1 MNPGELQRAVLA
13 GDEEHVRTLLAA
25 GADPLAGVGP
35 YWRKTSALALA
46 EWRGFEG
53 IFALLRGAVAVP
65 EPGPEPEAL
74 RAVREG
80 DAAFLRAMEPGA
92 PGDDQGWVLGAAVE
106 CRRADLLAMLLERG
120 WDPDARA
127 DVGGGEWSWG
137 MPLYACVRRGE
148 HAMARMLLER
158 GADPNGQV
166 YAGGTPLSEAY
177 GQRDERMIELLIA
190 FGGRPNASMAG
201 LYRRMDLAVRLLE
214 EHGDAPLPDDGFSSG
229 PVAEQLLGAAAK
241 GGDAA
246 IFRLALERVQWPRG
260 DRRWHGLLGAPLF
273 FWNHWV
279 GPWCHLEWPRDGYL
293 ECFRLTLERTGPP
306 VERTRWGTTVLHEI
320 AAMGPHVFDAEC
332 RAFAQAA
339 MAAGAEREAR
349 DQALEW
355 TPAEWARLFGRTTD
369 VFGI

>member
-1 MNPGELQRAVLA
+1 M
-13 GDEEHVRTLLAA
+13 
-25 GADPLAGVGP
+25 
-35 YWRKTSALALA
+35 
-46 EWRGFEG
+46 
-53 IFALLRGAVAVP
+53 
-65 EPGPEPEAL
+65 
-74 RAVREG
+74 
-80 DAAFLRAMEPGA
+80 
-92 PGDDQGWVLGAAVE
+92 
-106 CRRADLLAMLLERG
+106 
-120 WDPDARA
+120 
-127 DVGGGEWSWG
+127 
-137 MPLYACVRRGE
+137 
-148 HAMARMLLER
+148 
-158 GADPNGQV
+158 
-166 YAGGTPLSEAY
+166 
-177 GQRDERMIELLIA
+177 LIA

-229 PVAEQLLGAAAK
+229 PVAEQ
-241 GGDAA
+241 
-246 IFRLALERVQWPRG
+246 
-260 DRRWHGLLGAPLF
+260 LLGAPLF

-339 MAAGAEREAR
+339 IAAGAEREAR